1 MEEKETEI
9 SVLKKAFLTAYFLM
23 KEYLPNRKFLP
34 LTEFYN
40 KINVIGVAEIKYFQH
55 RSEEIEILLTIGNV
69 VKELTLK
76 KVRAASCFGLI
87 TDEMTD
93 VSVVKFIV
101 KSLVNFFIFYLIQNC
116 LPKCMKWH
124 I

>member
-1 MEEKETEI
+1 MITI
-9 SVLKKAFLTAYFLM
+9 TSLM

-34 LTEFYN
+34 LIEF
-40 KINVIGVAEIKYFQH
+40 ITNVIEVAEIKYFQH
-55 RSEEIEILLTIGNV
+55 RSEGIEIFLTIGNV

-76 KVRAASCFGLI
+76 MVRAASCVGLI

-93 VSVVKFIV
+93 VSVVKFMV
-101 KSLVNFFIFYLIQNC
+101 KSLVDFFYLIHNC
-116 LPKCMKWH
+116 SPKCMKRH